1 MTPSNKSEND
11 DITPIT
17 SNASL
22 DSIEEVDQIK
32 NVSEGPEEFASNNL
46 NNKSKFR
53 RMNLECNRKSFSIDS
68 LLFSSKQYQLKPP
81 SLLSNEVNDCPTKH
95 NE

>member
-11 DITPIT
+11 DITQIT
-17 SNASL
+17 SNASF
-22 DSIEEVDQIK
+22 DDIEEVNKIK
-32 NVSEGPEEFASNNL
+32 SESQCPEEFASSSL
-46 NNKSKFR
+46 NSKSKFR

-81 SLLSNEVNDCPTKH
+81 SLLSNEVNDCLTKP
-95 NE
+95 NV